1 MIQEAIHRI
10 RQMEQYLDTL
20 REAMNASPHGFLED
34 DALREMLSVLTRYYE
49 DGLWL
54 QDYALDEKG
63 LLPQDLKRGVL
74 AEDTFYNFLDEVRS

>member
-10 RQMEQYLDTL
+10 RQMERYLDTL
-20 REAMNASPHGFLED
+20 QGAMNANPHGFLED

-54 QDYALDEKG
+54 QDYALDELPAKSALVMLGIG
-63 LLPQDLKRGVL
+63 LACVGVSL
-74 AEDTFYNFLDEVRS
+74 MAEKK

>member
-10 RQMEQYLDTL
+10 RQMEQYMDTL
-20 REAMNASPHGFLED
+20 REAMNASPNGFLED
-34 DALREMLSVLTRYYE
+34 DVLREMLSVLTRYYE

-74 AEDTFYNFLDEVRS
+74 AEDTLYNFLDEVRS

>member
-74 AEDTFYNFLDEVRS
+74 AEDTLYNFLDEVRS